1 MRNVEPLVVKLRR
14 EDLVKEFSR
23 AIRYE
28 LTESEQEELIE
39 DLMSH
44 LEEPPGRVSGFAE
57 LVTMLEE
64 NGGHLDATEE
74 QCWKMA
80 RETPAR

>member
-1 MRNVEPLVVKLRR
+1 MRNTEPLVVKLRR
-14 EDLVKEFSR
+14 KNLVEEFSKAVR
-23 AIRYE
+23 FH
-28 LTESEQEELIE
+28 LTEAEQEELVE
-39 DLMSH
+39 ELMSH

-74 QCWKMA
+74 QAWEMA
-80 RETPAR
+80 QETPTR